1 MNIPIII
8 WNICG
13 YFPNYGTYGYYSM
26 VYLNYVFGY
35 DGYFPNYGNY
45 GIPTMNIIADNCGIY
60 YGIWYD
66 RKTMEI
72 PIMIIMEWCEWKGIP
87 GVLAAWPVLRC
98 LWYKW
103 WIFCCQ
109 LGCLE
114 LYVASSGIFMLT
126 TRQMLRV
133 VLGKWTVGCIVHA
146 WCQIWWCN
154 LTMSIRGSCPHAL
167 SGTRKT
173 FMTFQ
178 LFRFIHGDRQGRK
191 ESQIQNFANL
201 LLFLFIQGLIESW
214 IFFLW
219 PPWEQ
224 FGLFLLCLSRRLGMC
239 WVSPPSCRHV
249 IQDQTDHT

>member
-1 MNIPIII
+1 M
-8 WNICG
+8 G
-13 YFPNYGTYGYYSM
+13 
-26 VYLNYVFGY
+26 
-35 DGYFPNYGNY
+35 
-45 GIPTMNIIADNCGIY
+45 
-60 YGIWYD
+60 YD

-72 PIMIIMEWCEWKGIP
+72 PIMMIMEWREWNGIP
-87 GVLAAWPVLRC
+87 RVLAAWPVLRC

-114 LYVASSGIFMLT
+114 LYVVSSGIFMLT

-146 WCQIWWCN
+146 CCQIWWCN

-167 SGTRKT
+167 SGKT

-178 LFRFIHGDRQGRK
+178 LFRFIYGDTQGRK

-201 LLFLFIQGLIESW
+201 LMFLFIQGLIESW
-214 IFFLW
+214 IFFCDHHGNSSVSSCCVF
-219 PPWEQ
+219 PGIWECAEYHLPVAGTW
-224 FGLFLLCLSRRLGMC
+224 FRTKRTIPRKLHHSFRN
-239 WVSPPSCRHV
+239 W
-249 IQDQTDHT
+249 